1 MLAFSIE
8 FDTVKFT
15 TKKQYAGNVK
25 QMKMTCVLT
34 ALIVKMPV
42 SRTQTVQ
49 NVLDIP
55 LAQFMKRTAFNQA
68 LPVLLTFT
76 FFQGINSS
84 LIPFCKVLPDGR
96 LFKCHWLIC
105 SLWQVEDFNLK
116 GSFFV
121 SETRTHSSN
130 LVYWLS
136 AQESDTICY
145 FVFIGHLI
153 IFYTSWESS

>member
-84 LIPFCKVLPDGR
+84 LIPFCKVLPDGH
-96 LFKCHWLIC
+96 LSKCH
-105 SLWQVEDFNLK
+105 
-116 GSFFV
+116 
-121 SETRTHSSN
+121 
-130 LVYWLS
+130 
-136 AQESDTICY
+136 
-145 FVFIGHLI
+145 
-153 IFYTSWESS
+153 